1 MPRQVPRKE
10 RRGPSG
16 PPRGLH
22 VHDRRATRP
31 RPPPRVPLPA
41 TGSGTC
47 DENDNPP
54 RADRAPC
61 DSVRAERS
69 RSPVEPGP
77 PAAGAARVFRDSV
90 GPAVRPTAQ
99 GSPRR
104 THTLTLSSP
113 QRTVQTPES
122 TLHST
127 GLLGR
132 VSAYML
138 ATPRLASFTCC
149 TLQDACQHNVNT
161 LNRSQ
166 CRRHT
171 GSITHGA
178 RCICSAV
185 GGMGATGMGA
195 TCVSLT
201 GCTMTGC
208 AG

>member
-122 TLHST
+122 TLYTRPDSSVECPRTCWLHHALLASHVVRCKMHVNIMSTLST
-127 GLLGR
+127 GL
-132 VSAYML
+132 SAGDTR
-138 ATPRLASFTCC
+138 AAS
-149 TLQDACQHNVNT
+149 LMAPVA
-161 LNRSQ
+161 SA
-166 CRRHT
+166 RR
-171 GSITHGA
+171 
-178 RCICSAV
+178 
-185 GGMGATGMGA
+185 
-195 TCVSLT
+195 
-201 GCTMTGC
+201 
-208 AG
+208 